1 MVTTDRDALV
11 TATTPGPEPLTL
23 VGGRPTLPA
32 YLRQVWQRRSFIA
45 ALARFRIEA
54 ENQQNRLGM
63 AWVVLKPL
71 LNAGLYGTIF
81 GVLLASGRPPHFV
94 EFLVIGVF
102 LFEFFATSFTSGAKS
117 ITANTALV
125 QSLAF
130 PRMALPV
137 AVVVQRLLQFVPM
150 LAIMVVAVA
159 ALGHPVEVDWLLL
172 VPLTALFFLFNT
184 GLALIAAR
192 LTVHVRDLTH
202 LLPFLT
208 RITFYTTGIFFSIEQ
223 RFADDPLVLRIASF
237 VPLHEFL
244 TLARGILL
252 DDPAFAAPG
261 EFWLYATG
269 WSVAMLVLGVL
280 FFWSAE
286 ERYGRTD

>member
-1 MVTTDRDALV
+1 MTTDRDALV
-11 TATTPGPEPLTL
+11 PVAMTGPVPLTL
-23 VGGRPTLPA
+23 VGGRPPLPE
-32 YLRQVWQRRSFIA
+32 YLKQVWQRRSFIY

-81 GVLLASGRPPHFV
+81 GILLSSGRPPHFV

-117 ITANTALV
+117 ITGNTALV

-137 AVVVQRLLQFVPM
+137 AVVLQRLLQFVPM
-150 LAIMVVAVA
+150 LAIMVCAVA
-159 ALGHPVEVDWLLL
+159 AFGHPVSAGWLLL

-192 LTVHVRDLTH
+192 LTVHVRDLNN
-202 LLPFLT
+202 LLPFIT

-252 DDPAFAAPG
+252 DDPAFEAPP
-261 EFWLYATG
+261 EFWLYASA
-269 WSVAMLVLGVL
+269 WSLAVLVAGVL

>member
-1 MVTTDRDALV
+1 MVTTDPDAIAP
-11 TATTPGPEPLTL
+11 ATRTGQVPLTL
-23 VGGRPTLPA
+23 VGGRPPLPT
-32 YLRQVWQRRSFIA
+32 YLRQVWQRRSFIY

-94 EFLVIGVF
+94 EFLIIGVF

-130 PRMALPV
+130 PRMALPI

-150 LAIMVVAVA
+150 LAIMVVVVA
-159 ALGHPVEVDWLLL
+159 AFGHPVGPEWLLL
-172 VPLTALFFLFNT
+172 LPLTALFFAFNT

-192 LTVHVRDLTH
+192 LTVHVRDLNN
-202 LLPFLT
+202 LLPFIT

-244 TLARGILL
+244 TLARGLLL
-252 DDPAFAAPG
+252 DDPAFEAPP
-261 EFWLYATG
+261 EFWLYAAV
-269 WSVAMLVLGVL
+269 WSVGVL
-280 FFWSAE
+280 LVGIVFFWAAE

>member
-1 MVTTDRDALV
+1 MTTDRDALAPV
-11 TATTPGPEPLTL
+11 AMPGPVPLTL
-23 VGGRPTLPA
+23 VGGRPPLPK
-32 YLRQVWQRRSFIA
+32 YLKQVWQRRSFIY

-81 GVLLASGRPPHFV
+81 GVLLSSGRPPHFV

-117 ITANTALV
+117 ITTNTALV

-130 PRMALPV
+130 PRIALPV
-137 AVVVQRLLQFVPM
+137 AVVLQRLLQFVPM
-150 LAIMVVAVA
+150 LAIMVGVVAVF
-159 ALGHPVEVDWLLL
+159 GHPVSASWLLL

-192 LTVHVRDLTH
+192 LTVHVRDLNN

-252 DDPAFAAPG
+252 DDPAFEAPP
-261 EFWLYATG
+261 EFWLYASI
-269 WSVAMLVLGVL
+269 WSVAVLVVGGL
-280 FFWSAE
+280 FFWAAE

>member
-1 MVTTDRDALV
+1 MTTDRDALV
-11 TATTPGPEPLTL
+11 PVTTPGPVPLTL
-23 VGGRPTLPA
+23 VGGRPPLPE
-32 YLRQVWQRRSFIA
+32 YLRQVWQRRSFIY

-117 ITANTALV
+117 ITTNTALV

-137 AVVVQRLLQFVPM
+137 AVVLQRLLQFVPM

-159 ALGHPVEVDWLLL
+159 AFGHPVSVGWLLL
-172 VPLTALFFLFNT
+172 VPLTALLFLFNT
-184 GLALIAAR
+184 GLALVAAR
-192 LTVHVRDLTH
+192 LTVHVRDLNN

-252 DDPAFAAPG
+252 DDPAFEAPP
-261 EFWLYATG
+261 EFWWYACA
-269 WSVAMLVLGVL
+269 WSITVLVVGVL

>member
-1 MVTTDRDALV
+1 MVTTEPDAIAPAARPGLV
-11 TATTPGPEPLTL
+11 PLTL
-23 VGGRPTLPA
+23 VGGRPPLGT
-32 YLRQVWQRRSFIA
+32 YLRQVWQRRSFIY

-54 ENQQNRLGM
+54 ENHQNRLGM

-81 GVLLASGRPPHFV
+81 GVLMASGRPPHFV

-117 ITANTALV
+117 ITTNTALV

-130 PRMALPV
+130 PRMALPI
-137 AVVVQRLLQFVPM
+137 AVVLQRLLQFVPM
-150 LAIMVVAVA
+150 LAIMVVVVA
-159 ALGHPVEVDWLLL
+159 AFGHPIGPEWLLL
-172 VPLTALFFLFNT
+172 VPLTVLFFAFNT

-192 LTVHVRDLTH
+192 LTVHVRDLNN
-202 LLPFLT
+202 LLPFIT

-244 TLARGILL
+244 TLARGVLL
-252 DDPAFAAPG
+252 DDPVFEAPP
-261 EFWLYATG
+261 EFWLYASV
-269 WSVAMLVLGVL
+269 WSIGVL
-280 FFWSAE
+280 VVGIVFFWAAE

>member
-1 MVTTDRDALV
+1 MTTDRDALV
-11 TATTPGPEPLTL
+11 PVAMTGPVPLTL
-23 VGGRPTLPA
+23 VGGRPPLPE
-32 YLRQVWQRRSFIA
+32 YLKQVWQRRSFIY

-81 GVLLASGRPPHFV
+81 GILLSSGRPPHFV

-117 ITANTALV
+117 ITGNTALV

-137 AVVVQRLLQFVPM
+137 AVVLQRLLQFVPM
-150 LAIMVVAVA
+150 LAIMVCAVA
-159 ALGHPVEVDWLLL
+159 AFGHPVSAGWLLL

-192 LTVHVRDLTH
+192 LTVHVRDLNN
-202 LLPFLT
+202 LLPFIT

-244 TLARGILL
+244 TLARGSLL
-252 DDPAFAAPG
+252 DDPAFEAPP
-261 EFWLYATG
+261 EFWLYASA
-269 WSVAMLVLGVL
+269 WSLAVLVAGVL

>member
-1 MVTTDRDALV
+1 MTTDRDALV
-11 TATTPGPEPLTL
+11 PLTTPGPVPLTL
-23 VGGRPTLPA
+23 VGGRPPLPE
-32 YLRQVWQRRSFIA
+32 YLRQVWRRRSFIY

-117 ITANTALV
+117 ITTNTALV

-137 AVVVQRLLQFVPM
+137 AVVLQRLLQFVPM

-159 ALGHPVEVDWLLL
+159 AFGHPVNVGWLLL
-172 VPLTALFFLFNT
+172 VPLTALLFLFNT

-192 LTVHVRDLTH
+192 LTVHVRDLNN

-252 DDPAFAAPG
+252 DDPAFGAPA
-261 EFWLYATG
+261 EFWLYASV
-269 WSVAMLVLGVL
+269 WSIAVLVVGVL

>member
-1 MVTTDRDALV
+1 MTTDRDALV
-11 TATTPGPEPLTL
+11 PVTTPGPVPLTL
-23 VGGRPTLPA
+23 VGGRPPLPE
-32 YLRQVWQRRSFIA
+32 YLRQVWQRRSFIY

-54 ENQQNRLGM
+54 ENQQNRLGL

-81 GVLLASGRPPHFV
+81 GILLSSGRLSHFV

-117 ITANTALV
+117 ITTNTALV

-137 AVVVQRLLQFVPM
+137 AVVLQRLLQFVPM

-159 ALGHPVEVDWLLL
+159 AFGHPVSVGWLLL

-192 LTVHVRDLTH
+192 LTVHVRDLNN

-244 TLARGILL
+244 TLARGVLL
-252 DDPAFAAPG
+252 DDPAFEAPP
-261 EFWLYATG
+261 EFWLYASV
-269 WSVAMLVLGVL
+269 WSVAVLVVGVL

>member
-1 MVTTDRDALV
+1 MTTDRDALV
-11 TATTPGPEPLTL
+11 PVTTQGPVPLTV
-23 VGGRPTLPA
+23 VGGRPPLQE
-32 YLRQVWQRRSFIA
+32 YLRQVWRRRSFIY

-81 GVLLASGRPPHFV
+81 GVLLSSGRPPHFV

-117 ITANTALV
+117 ITTNTALV

-130 PRMALPV
+130 PRMALPI
-137 AVVVQRLLQFVPM
+137 AVVLQRLLQFVPM

-159 ALGHPVEVDWLLL
+159 AFGHPVSAAWLLL
-172 VPLTALFFLFNT
+172 APLTGLFFLFNT

-192 LTVHVRDLTH
+192 LTVHVRDLNN

-223 RFADDPLVLRIASF
+223 RFADDPLVLRVASF

-252 DDPAFAAPG
+252 DDPAFESPP
-261 EFWLYATG
+261 EFWLYASV
-269 WSVAMLVLGVL
+269 WSFAMLVVGVL